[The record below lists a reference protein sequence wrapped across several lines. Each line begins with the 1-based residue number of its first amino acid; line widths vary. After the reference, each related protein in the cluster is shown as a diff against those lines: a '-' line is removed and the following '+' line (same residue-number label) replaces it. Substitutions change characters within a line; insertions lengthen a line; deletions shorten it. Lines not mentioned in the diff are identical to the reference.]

1 MSLSDELTALLARTG
16 VGILDDANSFGAA
29 LDDFLP
35 HEVASRGVINL
46 LVDAV
51 RQGSIDRLLRDI
63 AHGADPARAVET
75 WGDQLARDRAS
86 TESASSRWAVAVLG
100 YAAGVVDRQ
109 VLDEYRVPTATRP
122 GDGASHGAPVA
133 LESPAPAPGA
143 HATVVSSPPAGPPP
157 GWPPP
162 PAPAPPGRRTGRAVA
177 AAGLLVLAVVGAAIT
192 AVVLSDSDEDPS
204 TPKASQSETTSS
216 PTAASSAVPLDPR
229 KVEEALRAASRLIV
243 IHPNSTRI
251 TARSWSTE
259 KGNLDA
265 DGRPRP
271 LTGAERAQ
279 ATEWSI
285 EDDDAAVSVTHVP
298 ADAPDGVYMSAECT
312 ADLKSCEAFTIG
324 DGRRGIEGWSL
335 RQEGWLHLVVIEA
348 GAESPQITVSESL
361 SQRELSLSQIRK
373 EAVLSSQHMRS
384 AAADPRL
391 LIPLP
396 SPPPGLPSV
405 QACLVPTPP
414 DDCPEGIS

>member
-1 MSLSDELTALLARTG
+1 MVPLSDELTALLARTG
-16 VGILDDANSFGAA
+16 VGILDDAHSFGAA

-35 HEVASRGVINL
+35 AEVASRGVINL

-86 TESASSRWAVAVLG
+86 TESASSRWAVAMLG

-109 VLDEYRVPTATRP
+109 VLDAYRVPTATRP
-122 GDGASHGAPVA
+122 GDGPPHEAPVA
-133 LESPAPAPGA
+133 LKSPAPAPAPG
-143 HATVVSSPPAGPPP
+143 PA
-157 GWPPP
+157 
-162 PAPAPPGRRTGRAVA
+162 PAPAPPGRRTGRVVA

-192 AVVLSDSDEDPS
+192 AVVLADSDEDPS
-204 TPKASQSETTSS
+204 TPKASQSETSSS
-216 PTAASSAVPLDPR
+216 PTVASSAVPLDPR
-229 KVEEALRAASRLIV
+229 KAEEALRAASGLIV

-335 RQEGWLHLVVIEA
+335 RPEGWLHLVVIEA
-348 GAESPQITVSESL
+348 GPESPQITVSEYL
-361 SQRELSLSQIRK
+361 SQRELSLDQIRK

-405 QACLVPTPP
+405 QACLLPTPP